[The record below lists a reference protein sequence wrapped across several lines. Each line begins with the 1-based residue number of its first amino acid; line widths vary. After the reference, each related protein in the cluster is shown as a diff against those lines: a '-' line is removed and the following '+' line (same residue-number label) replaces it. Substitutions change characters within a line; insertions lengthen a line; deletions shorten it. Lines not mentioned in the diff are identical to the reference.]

1 MCVKKIGLYFFLYKY
16 VFGKFLEG
24 VLGLYCS
31 YLLEWGIYVI
41 GFKKLNFFGW
51 VYIFDCEYERKVF
64 KFYSDISL
72 L

>member
-41 GFKKLNFFGW
+41 GFKKIKFFWLGVYLIVSMKGKYLNFI
-51 VYIFDCEYERKVF
+51 VI
-64 KFYSDISL
+64 
-72 L
+72 